1 MEPRRP
7 GDSGESIEDAIKR
20 EKVSFSQLL
29 TALYRQYDEQPGTE
43 ERAHWADI
51 FARARAVF
59 EANHEGID
67 RSWYAD
73 PFPAGVALTR
83 DAMLHDEVWFDRLD
97 YDTTEARRFWGEL
110 RALRDRV
117 DLNLPARQADR
128 RVCLR
133 GVYDLFA
140 GLIVAM
146 VGEWSAH
153 GKDDDPTP
161 SDQFSQHLELL
172 SQQRDALEE
181 RYLGFTG
188 SHARHVYLAGALIG
202 LLPVAVVIA
211 IVWFFLGTD
220 GAFPWV
226 AVMAAG
232 ALGSILSVFQRLT
245 AGQLDIQ
252 IEAGHRDLRIGGMTR
267 PAIGVLSALA
277 LYIIV
282 EADLALVVPSDPTV
296 ERFFFVAIA
305 FFAGFSERFAKDAFG
320 TAEGTAAP
328 VPAQVR

>member
-1 MEPRRP
+1 MEASRPR
-7 GDSGESIEDAIKR
+7 DSGQSLEDAIERK
-20 EKVSFSQLL
+20 KVSFSQQF
-29 TALYRQYDEQPGTE
+29 TALYRQYEKGLDAE
-43 ERAHWADI
+43 ERARWADLYT
-51 FARARAVF
+51 RARAVF
-59 EANHEGID
+59 EENHKGID

-83 DAMLHDEVWFDRLD
+83 DGILHDEVWFDRLD

-117 DLNLPARQADR
+117 DLNLPGRQADR
-128 RVCLR
+128 RICLR

-146 VGEWSAH
+146 VGEWWAH
-153 GKDDDPTP
+153 DKDDPTP

-188 SHARHVYLAGALIG
+188 AHARHVYLAGALIG
-202 LLPVAVVIA
+202 LLPVAVVVA

-220 GAFPWV
+220 DAWPWV
-226 AVMAAG
+226 PVMAAG

-328 VPAQVR
+328 AAAQVR